1 MTNCES
7 IYRNLRSAISQVES
21 EGNSPHYTFKLNYYP
36 PFEQVYS
43 DGFVERH
50 PEYTE
55 LSIYHKPTDRVKLF
69 QFNSNDAILSIAEAL
84 GEYRAYKLA
93 LEGMMRDTLLRG
105 E

>member
-1 MTNCES
+1 MTNCQT
-7 IYRNLRSAISQVES
+7 IHMNLQSAISQIEA
-21 EGNSPHYTFKLNYYP
+21 EGNAPHYTFNLNYYH

-55 LSIYHKPTDRVKLF
+55 LSIYHKPTDRVKVF
-69 QFNSNDAILSIAEAL
+69 QFNNNDAILGLAEII
-84 GEYRAYKLA
+84 GNRAYKSSV
-93 LEGMMRDTLLRG
+93 ESMMRDTLLNG